1 MVSPKVSV
9 IMPAFNVE
17 AYICKAIQSILEQS
31 YAAWELVVVD
41 DGSTDGT
48 RAVVEALL
56 TKEDRIRLVLHA
68 ENKGVSEARNTGLRH
83 SSGKYVCFVDPDDWI
98 EQSYLTQMVQYAEM
112 HDLPLVISGL
122 VYDYDGRV
130 DFPLA
135 YMQAQELM
143 AMDARYEMLL
153 LQKFTWTPC
162 DKLFLR
168 ELIEENDLQFDSL
181 YLLAEDLVF
190 CWEYLKY
197 ISKAGFLP
205 LYAYHYCVHPTS
217 VTHRRDTD
225 ARLTSVAAIKY
236 CYEDAAE
243 MPQEIR
249 RRLWTLY
256 VKENASCIKD
266 LIAND
271 VYVKQIMKMQSV
283 LRKNWKYMLLDW
295 RISFAIKAA
304 ILFFCTPY
312 SVCKFVWR
320 WAGDYL
326 VRYK

>member
-17 AYICKAIQSILEQS
+17 AYIRKAIQSIIEQS
-31 YAAWELVVVD
+31 YEEWELVVVD

-48 RAVVEALL
+48 RAIVASLWAVD
-56 TKEDRIRLVLHA
+56 DRIRLLTHA
-68 ENKGVSEARNTGLRH
+68 ENKGVSAARNTGLMH
-83 SSGKYVCFVDPDDWI
+83 SSGKYVCFVDPDDWV
-98 EQSYLTQMVQYAEM
+98 ERSYLAEMVQYAEW
-112 HDLPLVISGL
+112 HGLSLVISGL

-130 DFPLA
+130 EFPLER
-135 YMQAQELM
+135 MQAREM
-143 AMDARYEMLL
+143 SAMDICYEMLL

-168 ELIEENDLQFDSL
+168 ELIVEHALRFNPL

-205 LYAYHYCVHPTS
+205 LYAYHYCVHSTS
-217 VTHRRDTD
+217 VTHRSDTNV
-225 ARLTSVAAIKY
+225 RLTSIAAIKY

-266 LIAND
+266 LIVND
-271 VYVKQIMKMQSV
+271 VYSKHIMKMQSV
-283 LRKNWKYMLLDW
+283 LRASWKGMLLDR
-295 RISFAIKAA
+295 RISFTIKAA
-304 ILFFCTPY
+304 ILFFCMPY